1 MVSRAVLAALLI
13 ACTACGTIIH
23 GTTQNVGLSSTPT
36 GARVMV
42 DNKQLGVTPIVAPL
56 SRKDNHIVRF
66 EMDGYAPFEATVTRQ
81 TSGWVWGNIVFGGLI
96 GLAVDAISGGL
107 YKLTPEQI
115 AATMNR
121 ADVKDDDCYI
131 FVVMQPDPSWT
142 KIGELRR
149 P

>member
-1 MVSRAVLAALLI
+1 MLSRVVLGALVTTSL
-13 ACTACGTIIH
+13 ACGTIIH

-36 GARVMV
+36 GARVFV
-42 DNKQLGVTPIVAPL
+42 DNKELGVTPIVAQL

-66 EMDGYAPFEATVTRQ
+66 QLDGYAPFEATVTRQ

-115 AATMNR
+115 AGQLNR
-121 ADVKDDDCYI
+121 ADVNGDDCYV
-131 FVVMQPDPSWT
+131 FVVMRPDPSWT
-142 KIGELRR
+142 KIGELAR